1 MRYEIKLPA
10 DPEQAEILEIY
21 IKLSGKC
28 FNESYPERR
37 ICNIY
42 LDDYQNS
49 SYFEN
54 LDGLEKRIKYRI
66 RWYGE
71 KYGMIEPA
79 LELKFKTGFAGGKLI
94 YPLKAFNFVDTIDE
108 NEVISCLLKNDLPE
122 NVKEEIRIRKPVLF
136 NSYLRKYYESFCK
149 KFRITIDKE
158 IEYKKISVLQ
168 TLRKHSDDNVVLELK
183 YKIEDEKEAASIL
196 NELPVRINK
205 NSKFVRGTNR
215 TQN

>member
-10 DPEQAEILEIY
+10 DSDQAEILETY

-28 FNESYPERR
+28 FKESYPERR

-66 RWYGE
+66 RWYGD
-71 KYGMIEPA
+71 KFGQIEPA
-79 LELKFKTGFAGGKLI
+79 LELKFKTGFAGGKTI
-94 YPLKAFNFVDTIDE
+94 FPLKTFKFCDTTDE
-108 NEVISCLLKNDLPE
+108 YEILSCLLKNDLPE
-122 NVKEEIRIRKPVLF
+122 NVKEEIKKRKPVLF
-136 NSYLRKYYESFCK
+136 NSYLRKYYESFCR

-158 IEYKKISVLQ
+158 IEYAKISGLQ
-168 TLRKHSDDNVVLELK
+168 TLKEYFDDNIVLELK

-205 NSKFVRGTNR
+205 NSKFVRGTIR